1 LQFSAEISAGIAL
14 ACLVLSLPAC
24 DEPEPAIVE
33 RTLACGHD
41 GALVAEIYGGVRA
54 SITWDA
60 AALECEGT
68 PRPNA
73 EGARLRF
80 AGKAD
85 GERQLA
91 FILGLPDLVAGETA
105 TELPTNVTLIE
116 EGTGRYFG
124 TRDTANCWTDI
135 DVHEQIQAAESMPYR
150 FRGILYCVAPLAK
163 LNGNSSISFA
173 DLKFTGRLD
182 WGVQND
188 DRPSLVDTVYRHA
201 AEWPGH

>member
-1 LQFSAEISAGIAL
+1 MQISAENSAGIAL
-14 ACLVLSLPAC
+14 ACLVLSLSAC
-24 DEPEPAIVE
+24 GEPEPAIVAK
-33 RTLACGHD
+33 TLTCGHD

-54 SITWDA
+54 SIAWDA
-60 AALECEGT
+60 AALECEGM
-68 PRPNA
+68 PRPDG

-80 AGKAD
+80 AGMTD

-116 EGTGRYFG
+116 EGTGRFFG

-135 DVHEQIQAAESMPYR
+135 DVHEQIQAAESMAYR
-150 FRGILYCVAPLAK
+150 IRGILYCVAPLAE

-173 DLKFTGRLD
+173 DLKFTDRLD
-182 WGVQND
+182 WG
-188 DRPSLVDTVYRHA
+188 RPK
-201 AEWPGH
+201 